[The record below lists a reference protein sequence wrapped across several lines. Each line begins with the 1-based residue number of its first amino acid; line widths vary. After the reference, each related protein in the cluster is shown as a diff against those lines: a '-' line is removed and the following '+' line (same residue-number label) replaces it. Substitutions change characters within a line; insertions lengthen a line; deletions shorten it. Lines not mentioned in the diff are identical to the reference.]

1 MVILSLYLL
10 QDNFAKASPTQGLV
24 HAHTSLWFRVSG
36 CIPDCASAV
45 SDDHNAGE
53 SLKKT

>member
-1 MVILSLYLL
+1 MFVLSLYLL
-10 QDNFAKASPTQGLV
+10 QDNFAKASPIQGLV

-45 SDDHNAGE
+45 SDDHNAE
-53 SLKKT
+53 ASPKKT